1 MIVPHVRVQWG
12 EIVVHAWSSPQGIAA
27 LHLGELPAVATQP
40 GSRPVPGIEIESAD
54 EPLADLAKA
63 LAAYL
68 QGRPLEWNGALD
80 VRGVP
85 GFALQVYER
94 TREIPWGKVATY
106 GDIAKSIGKPRAVR
120 AVGTALHRNPF
131 PIVVPCHRVIQK
143 GGKLGGFACGIA
155 MKRRLLALESG
166 QGMLP
171 FAESGE

>member
-1 MIVPHVRVQWG
+1 MIVPHVRVAAG

-54 EPLADLAKA
+54 VSLESLARALFEYLEGKPLVWEGTLDL
-63 LAAYL
+63 
-68 QGRPLEWNGALD
+68 
-80 VRGVP
+80 RGLPEFSV
-85 GFALQVYER
+85 QVYECAR
-94 TREIPWGKVATY
+94 QIPWGKLATY
-106 GDIAKSIGKPRAVR
+106 GEIARRIGKPRAVR

-131 PIVVPCHRVIQK
+131 PILVPCHRVIHE

-166 QGMLP
+166 QRAPP
-171 FAESGE
+171 FGEIGG